1 MLLAI
6 SEHLCYNEIQNKKTM
21 TERLEFEEF
30 VDEVRVSLAARK
42 FEIFGSRGNYQC
54 VECDTIDEF
63 MSVLQVVRSADG
75 IDEELDIV
83 YV

>member
-1 MLLAI
+1 
-6 SEHLCYNEIQNKKTM
+6 M
-21 TERLEFEEF
+21 TEKLDLEEF
-30 VDEVRVSLAARK
+30 VDEIRVTLSARK
-42 FEIFGSRGNYQC
+42 FEIYGSHGSCQT
-54 VECDTIDEF
+54 VVCDRPDEF